1 MGTRGNLIRILFLPG
16 LLWCAAALHAGPTTK
31 LNIVVKTQAGR
42 PIDRAAVIVRWHANK
57 KHPRASFGRN
67 VRTQFELRTNQ
78 EGSVNVPSVPQGSIL
93 IQVNAKGYQTFG
105 KIFDIDDEE
114 KLIEITL
121 NPPQQQYS
129 AH

>member
-1 MGTRGNLIRILFLPG
+1 MRGIVVRVLFLPA
-16 LLWCAAALHAGPTTK
+16 LLWCAAALHAAPMTK

-42 PIDRAAVIVRWHANK
+42 PVDRAAVIIRWHANK
-57 KHPRASFGRN
+57 KHPRASFSRN
-67 VRTQFELRTNQ
+67 VRTQFEMRTNQ
-78 EGSVNVPSVPQGSIL
+78 DGGVNVPSIPQGSIL

-105 KIFDIDDEE
+105 QVFDIDEE
-114 KLIEITL
+114 QKLIEITL

>member
-1 MGTRGNLIRILFLPG
+1 MRGISLSILLFVPALVAGTL
-16 LLWCAAALHAGPTTK
+16 ALHAASMTK
-31 LNIVVKTQAGR
+31 LNIVVKTQAGV
-42 PIDRAAVIVRWHANK
+42 PVERAAVIVRWKANK
-57 KHPRASFGRN
+57 KHPRASFARN
-67 VRTQFELRTNQ
+67 ARTQFEVRTNQ
-78 EGSVNVPSVPQGSIL
+78 QGSVNVPAIPQGSIL

>member
-1 MGTRGNLIRILFLPG
+1 MRGIFRSTLFLVPA
-16 LLWCAAALHAGPTTK
+16 LVVAALALHGASMTK
-31 LNIVVKTQAGR
+31 LNIVVKTQAGA
-42 PIDRAAVIVRWHANK
+42 PVDRAAVIVRWHANK

-67 VRTQFELRTNQ
+67 VRTQFEVRTNQ
-78 EGSVNVPSVPQGSIL
+78 EGSVNVPAIPQGSIL

-114 KLIEITL
+114 KLIEIKL